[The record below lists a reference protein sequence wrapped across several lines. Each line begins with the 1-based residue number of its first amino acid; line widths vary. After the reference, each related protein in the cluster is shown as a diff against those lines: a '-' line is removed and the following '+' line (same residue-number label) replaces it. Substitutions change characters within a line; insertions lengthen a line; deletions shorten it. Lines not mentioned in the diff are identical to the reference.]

1 MNRDDHDALID
12 AILEGRATPEE
23 AELVLGDTADEE
35 LGELAELIGT
45 LARIDP
51 GDALPSPDRFRASR
65 QSVLATI
72 EQSRRPRPNRL
83 ARWLPL
89 AAALAAFAIGL
100 AVPRGTAEPTPEL
113 TLTDLVTRSAA
124 GNAAGDASFRYSN
137 LRLREAG
144 AGALAVTVDVEAQ
157 LDLVRPKNDPLVSDI
172 LASSLVS
179 DDSLGT
185 RLKAVRLAGGSPRL
199 RAALASAALGD
210 PEPSVRLKALE
221 RLIEEDVAS
230 AETQEVL
237 LTVLSTEESVA
248 MRLLALDAI
257 EDDYLGSDLLESLDT
272 DDDQGAVLW
281 RAQQRVSRR
290 SL

>member
-12 AILEGRATPEE
+12 ALLEGRATPEE
-23 AELVLGDTADEE
+23 AVRLLGDTADEE
-35 LGELAELIGT
+35 LGDLAELVDT

-51 GDALPSPDRFRASR
+51 DVALPGPERFRDTR

-72 EQSRRPRPNRL
+72 EEDSRPRPNHL

-89 AAALAAFAIGL
+89 AAALAAFAVGL
-100 AVPRGTAEPTPEL
+100 AVPRGAAESAPEL

-124 GNAAGDASFRYSN
+124 GNAAGDSPFRYSN
-137 LRLREAG
+137 LRLREAT

-157 LDLVRPKNDPLVSDI
+157 IDLVRPKNDPLVSDI

-199 RAALASAALGD
+199 RNALASAALGD
-210 PEPSVRLKALE
+210 PEESVRLKALG

-230 AETQEVL
+230 AETQEIL
-237 LTVLSTEESVA
+237 LTVLGEEESVA

-272 DDDQGAVLW
+272 DDQGAVLW
-281 RAQQRVSRR
+281 RAQQRISRR